1 MQELL
6 IATFNPGK
14 FHEIMEILDGLSLKV
29 LFLGDLK
36 ILDKDFIEDGK
47 TFKDNAYK
55 KAKYFFDKAK
65 IMTLAEDSGVLVDAL
80 KDELGVKTRRWGAGE
95 KASDQEWIDYFMK
108 RMEGEKNRVA
118 KFICSAYLIGNGIEK
133 NFEGETDGVITEKI
147 MAPLLS
153 GLPLSSCFLPDGCEK
168 VYAALTAV
176 EKNEISHRGKAMK
189 QIRNYLESIII

>member
-14 FHEIMEILDGLSLKV
+14 FHEITEILNGLSLKV

-36 ILDKDFIEDGK
+36 ITDKDFTEDGK
-47 TFKDNAYK
+47 TFKENAYK
-55 KAKYFFDKAK
+55 KAKYFFDKTK
-65 IMTLAEDSGVLVDAL
+65 IMTLAEDSGILVEAL

-108 RMEGEKNRVA
+108 RMDGEKNKTA
-118 KFICSAYLIGNGIEK
+118 KFICSAYLIGDGIEK

-147 MAPLLS
+147 MAPLLP
-153 GLPLSSCFLPDGCEK
+153 GLPLSSCFLPDGHDK

-189 QIRNYLESIII
+189 QIKNYLQSIII